1 VPRIP
6 VYNLTGTISGQAG
19 STAVPQI
26 SQAAT
31 SGAIAQQTDAVAKGL
46 GEVAKFASVVV
57 KNESD
62 RIIAQENL
70 KYQTKLD
77 NLQKIIQGNLATQP
91 ELWMDAYENGFSTVD
106 GQIVQGRAAIL
117 SEIQSNEYKYDFIK
131 SSVINQANINN
142 LVYRGKIFDEY
153 LKETKKQNL
162 MVFEDSA
169 NRQADGLG
177 SNITLDAPDFTQL
190 MNDLEFTI
198 NNYQANGGN
207 KPVEFYQEIFG
218 NALSV
223 ALTEEYSGNLPE
235 KNLLLSPNKI
245 TNPNIIAMMSKMD
258 NDTIQDVFA
267 DFTKAENNRY
277 KRNEIIEKE
286 AVQQQIFK
294 KDELVFDYFNQ
305 NTKLDQR
312 IVIFNKLMGLPNDVY
327 SPSDKNNL
335 QQFQNI
341 VLENDGQ
348 IPFNPNGDQA
358 LADLIEVQ
366 LANDNMTYAEAL
378 KYYSSLNKEQQQSIN
393 TLVKADN
400 TFNYNNAKKYIRT
413 NFGLPP
419 EGLIIGDTLSE
430 HEQLIHGMTNEA
442 LRLFEELN
450 FKSQGNLN
458 FQIEAPKILQQVQQN
473 YQSTVKAKIN
483 TTSKK
488 LKSLFE
494 KYQIDFALVNETNV
508 TKKFDEL
515 AAAITASDFS
525 PLVKKEDNLNLN
537 RHRDIDFKN
546 LYQLGESMGIITN
559 E

>member
-6 VYNLTGTISGQAG
+6 IYNLTGTISGQAG

-26 SQAAT
+26 SQAST

-77 NLQKIIQGNLATQP
+77 NLQKIIQGNLSTQP
-91 ELWMDAYENGFSTVD
+91 ELWMDAYENGFTTAD
-106 GQIVQGRAAIL
+106 GLLVQGRAAII

-131 SSVINQANINN
+131 GSVINQANINN

-169 NRQADGLG
+169 NVQADALG
-177 SNITLDAPDFTQL
+177 SNITLDAPEFMQL
-190 MNDLEFTI
+190 MTNLEFTI
-198 NNYQANGGN
+198 NEYQAGGGS
-207 KPVEFYQEIFG
+207 KPVEFYQEMFS
-218 NALSV
+218 NALST
-223 ALTEEYSGNLPE
+223 ALSEEYSGKEPE
-235 KNLLLSPNKI
+235 RNLLLSPDKI
-245 TNPNIIAMMSKMD
+245 TNPNILAMMTKMD

-286 AVQQQIFK
+286 AVEQQKFK
-294 KDELVFDYFNQ
+294 KDELVFDYYNQ
-305 NTKLDQR
+305 DTKLDQR
-312 IVIFNKLMGLPNDVY
+312 NIIFDKLMAMPNDVY
-327 SPSDKNNL
+327 SPSEKNNL
-335 QQFQNI
+335 QQFQNL
-341 VLENDGQ
+341 VLENDGK

-366 LANDNMTYAEAL
+366 LANNSITYAQAL
-378 KYYSSLNKEQQQSIN
+378 KHFPSLNKEQQQSIN

-413 NFGLPP
+413 HFGLPV
-419 EGLIIGDTLSE
+419 ESIIMGDKLSD
-430 HEQLIHGMTNEA
+430 HEQLIHGMTNA
-442 LRLFEELN
+442 AITIFEELN
-450 FKSQGNLN
+450 FKNEGNLN
-458 FQIEAPKILQQVQQN
+458 FQTQIPKILEDVKTN
-473 YQSTVKAKIN
+473 YRSEVTSTIN
-483 TTSKK
+483 NVSSN
-488 LKSLFE
+488 LKVMFD
-494 KYQIDFALVNETNV
+494 KYNIDFGTV
-508 TKKFDEL
+508 TPQNISQKILEL
-515 AAAITASDFS
+515 ENSITVSDFE
-525 PLVKKEDNLNLN
+525 PKIKKDDQLTVD
-537 RHRDIDFKN
+537 RFKISN
-546 LYQLGESMGIITN
+546 SKLFSLGKTMGIIN

>member
-1 VPRIP
+1 MPRIP
-6 VYNLTGTISGQAG
+6 IYNLTGTISGQAG

-26 SQAAT
+26 SQAST

-77 NLQKIIQGNLATQP
+77 NLQKIIQGNLSTQP
-91 ELWMDAYENGFSTVD
+91 ELWMDAYENGFTTAD
-106 GQIVQGRAAIL
+106 GLLVQGRAAII

-131 SSVINQANINN
+131 GSVINQANINN

-169 NRQADGLG
+169 NVQADALG
-177 SNITLDAPDFTQL
+177 SNITLDAPEFMQL
-190 MNDLEFTI
+190 MTNLEFTI
-198 NNYQANGGN
+198 NEYQAGGGS
-207 KPVEFYQEIFG
+207 KPVEFYQEMFS
-218 NALSV
+218 NALST
-223 ALTEEYSGNLPE
+223 ALSEEYSGNEPE
-235 KNLLLSPNKI
+235 RNLLLSPDKI
-245 TNPNIIAMMSKMD
+245 TNPNILAMMTKMD

-286 AVQQQIFK
+286 AIEQQKFK
-294 KDELVFDYFNQ
+294 KDELVFDYYNQ
-305 NTKLDQR
+305 DTKLDQR
-312 IVIFNKLMGLPNDVY
+312 NIIFDKLMAMPNDVY
-327 SPSDKNNL
+327 SPSEKNNL
-335 QQFQNI
+335 QQFQNL
-341 VLENDGQ
+341 VLENDGK

-366 LANDNMTYAEAL
+366 LAEGKDMTYAQAL
-378 KYYSSLNKEQQQSIN
+378 KHFPSLNKEQQQSIN

-413 NFGLPP
+413 HFGLPV
-419 EGLIIGDTLSE
+419 ESIIMGDKLSD
-430 HEQLIHGMTNEA
+430 HEQLIHGMTNA
-442 LRLFEELN
+442 AITIFEELN
-450 FKSQGNLN
+450 FKSEGNLN
-458 FQIEAPKILQQVQQN
+458 FQTQIPKILEDVKTN
-473 YQSTVKAKIN
+473 YRSEVTSTIN
-483 TTSKK
+483 NVSSN
-488 LKSLFE
+488 LKVMFD
-494 KYQIDFALVNETNV
+494 KYNIDFGTV
-508 TKKFDEL
+508 TPQNISQKILELENTITVSEFDPK
-515 AAAITASDFS
+515 I
-525 PLVKKEDNLNLN
+525 KKEDQLTVD
-537 RHRDIDFKN
+537 RFKISN
-546 LYQLGESMGIITN
+546 SKLLSLGKTMGIIN

>member
-1 VPRIP
+1 MPRIP
-6 VYNLTGTISGQAG
+6 IYNLTGTISGQAG

-26 SQAAT
+26 SQAST

-77 NLQKIIQGNLATQP
+77 NLQKIIQGNLSTQP
-91 ELWMDAYENGFSTVD
+91 ELWMDAYENGFTTAD
-106 GQIVQGRAAIL
+106 GQIVQGRAAII

-131 SSVINQANINN
+131 GSVINQANINN

-169 NRQADGLG
+169 NVQADALG
-177 SNITLDAPDFTQL
+177 SNITLDAPEFMQL
-190 MNDLEFTI
+190 MTNLEFTI
-198 NNYQANGGN
+198 NEYQAGGGS
-207 KPVEFYQEIFG
+207 KPVEFYQEMFS
-218 NALSV
+218 NALST
-223 ALTEEYSGNLPE
+223 ALSEEYSGNEPE
-235 KNLLLSPNKI
+235 RNLLLSPDKI
-245 TNPNIIAMMSKMD
+245 TNPNILAMMTKMD

-286 AVQQQIFK
+286 AIEQQKFK
-294 KDELVFDYFNQ
+294 KDELVFDYYNQ
-305 NTKLDQR
+305 DTKLDQR
-312 IVIFNKLMGLPNDVY
+312 NIIFDKLMAMPNDVF
-327 SPSDKNNL
+327 SPSEKNNL
-335 QQFQNI
+335 QQFQNL
-341 VLENDGQ
+341 VFENDGK

-366 LANDNMTYAEAL
+366 FAEGNMTYAQAL
-378 KYYSSLNKEQQQSIN
+378 KHFPSLNKEQQQSIN

-413 NFGLPP
+413 HFGLPV
-419 EGLIIGDTLSE
+419 ESIIMGDKLSD
-430 HEQLIHGMTNEA
+430 HEQLIHGMTNA
-442 LRLFEELN
+442 AITIFEELN
-450 FKSQGNLN
+450 FKNEGNLN
-458 FQIEAPKILQQVQQN
+458 FQTQIPKILEDVKTN
-473 YQSTVKAKIN
+473 YRSEVTSTIN
-483 TTSKK
+483 DVSSI
-488 LKSLFE
+488 LKVMFD
-494 KYQIDFALVNETNV
+494 KYNIDFV
-508 TKKFDEL
+508 TVTPQNISQKILELENTITVSEFDPK
-515 AAAITASDFS
+515 I
-525 PLVKKEDNLNLN
+525 KKEDQLTVD
-537 RHRDIDFKN
+537 RFKISN
-546 LYQLGESMGIITN
+546 SKLFSLGKTMGIIN

>member
-1 VPRIP
+1 MPRIP
-6 VYNLTGTISGQAG
+6 IYNLTGTISGQAG

-26 SQAAT
+26 SQAST

-77 NLQKIIQGNLATQP
+77 NLQKIIQGNLSTQP
-91 ELWMDAYENGFSTVD
+91 ELWMDAYENGFTTAD
-106 GQIVQGRAAIL
+106 GQIVQGRAAII

-131 SSVINQANINN
+131 GSVINQANINN

-169 NRQADGLG
+169 NVQADALG
-177 SNITLDAPDFTQL
+177 SNITLDAPEFMQL
-190 MNDLEFTI
+190 MTNLEFTI
-198 NNYQANGGN
+198 NEYQAGGGS
-207 KPVEFYQEIFG
+207 KPVEFYQEMFS
-218 NALSV
+218 NALST
-223 ALTEEYSGNLPE
+223 ALSEEYSGNEPE
-235 KNLLLSPNKI
+235 RNLLLSPDKI
-245 TNPNIIAMMSKMD
+245 TNPNILAMMTKMD

-286 AVQQQIFK
+286 AVEQQKFK
-294 KDELVFDYFNQ
+294 KDELVFDYYNQ
-305 NTKLDQR
+305 DTKLDQR
-312 IVIFNKLMGLPNDVY
+312 NIIFDKLMAMPNDVF
-327 SPSDKNNL
+327 SPSEKNNL
-335 QQFQNI
+335 QQFQNL
-341 VLENDGQ
+341 VFENDGK

-366 LANDNMTYAEAL
+366 LAEGKDMTYAQAL
-378 KYYSSLNKEQQQSIN
+378 KHFPSLNKEQQQSIN

-413 NFGLPP
+413 HFGLPV
-419 EGLIIGDTLSE
+419 ESIIMGDKLSD
-430 HEQLIHGMTNEA
+430 HEQLIHGMTNA
-442 LRLFEELN
+442 AITIFEELN
-450 FKSQGNLN
+450 FKNEGKLN
-458 FQIEAPKILQQVQQN
+458 FQTQIPKILEDVKTN
-473 YQSTVKAKIN
+473 YRSEVTSTIN
-483 TTSKK
+483 DVSSI
-488 LKSLFE
+488 LKVMFD
-494 KYQIDFALVNETNV
+494 KYNIDFV
-508 TKKFDEL
+508 TVTPQNISQKILELENTITVSEFDPK
-515 AAAITASDFS
+515 I
-525 PLVKKEDNLNLN
+525 KKEDQLTVD
-537 RHRDIDFKN
+537 RFKISN
-546 LYQLGESMGIITN
+546 SKLLSLGKTMGIIN

>member
-1 VPRIP
+1 MPRIP
-6 VYNLTGTISGQAG
+6 IYNLTGTISGQAG

-26 SQAAT
+26 SQAST

-77 NLQKIIQGNLATQP
+77 NLQKIIQGNLSTQP
-91 ELWMDAYENGFSTVD
+91 ELWMDAYENGFTTAD
-106 GQIVQGRAAIL
+106 GLLVQGRAAII

-131 SSVINQANINN
+131 GSVINQANINN

-169 NRQADGLG
+169 NVQADALG
-177 SNITLDAPDFTQL
+177 TNITLDEPEFMQL
-190 MNDLEFTI
+190 MTNLEFTI
-198 NNYQANGGN
+198 NEYQAGGGS
-207 KPVEFYQEIFG
+207 KPVEFYQEMFS
-218 NALSV
+218 NALST
-223 ALTEEYSGNLPE
+223 ALSEEYSGKEPE
-235 KNLLLSPNKI
+235 RNLLLSPDKI
-245 TNPNIIAMMSKMD
+245 TNPNILAMMTKMD

-286 AVQQQIFK
+286 AVEQQKFK
-294 KDELVFDYFNQ
+294 KDELVFDYYNQ
-305 NTKLDQR
+305 DTKLDQR
-312 IVIFNKLMGLPNDVY
+312 NIIFDKLMAMPNDVY
-327 SPSDKNNL
+327 SPSEKNNL
-335 QQFQNI
+335 QQFQNL
-341 VLENDGQ
+341 VLENDGK

-366 LANDNMTYAEAL
+366 LAQNNMTYAQAL
-378 KYYSSLNKEQQQSIN
+378 KHFPSLNKEQQQSIN

-413 NFGLPP
+413 HFGLPV
-419 EGLIIGDTLSE
+419 ESIIMGDKLSD
-430 HEQLIHGMTNEA
+430 HEQLIHGMTNA
-442 LRLFEELN
+442 AITIFEELN
-450 FKSQGNLN
+450 FKNEGNLN
-458 FQIEAPKILQQVQQN
+458 FQTQIPKILEDVKTN
-473 YQSTVKAKIN
+473 YRSEVTSTIN
-483 TTSKK
+483 NVSSN
-488 LKSLFE
+488 LKVMFD
-494 KYQIDFALVNETNV
+494 KYNIDFGTV
-508 TKKFDEL
+508 TPQNISQKILELENSITVSEFDPK
-515 AAAITASDFS
+515 I
-525 PLVKKEDNLNLN
+525 KKEDQLTVD
-537 RHRDIDFKN
+537 RFKISN
-546 LYQLGESMGIITN
+546 SKLLSLGKTMGIIN

>member
-1 VPRIP
+1 MPRIP
-6 VYNLTGTISGQAG
+6 IYNLTGTISGQAG
-19 STAVPQI
+19 STNVPQI
-26 SQAAT
+26 SQAST

-91 ELWMDAYENGFSTVD
+91 ELWMDAYENGFTTAD
-106 GQIVQGRAAIL
+106 GLLVQGRAAII

-131 SSVINQANINN
+131 GSVINQANINN

-169 NRQADGLG
+169 NRQADSLG
-177 SNITLDAPDFTQL
+177 SNITLDAPEFMQL
-190 MNDLEFTI
+190 MTNLEFTI
-198 NNYQANGGN
+198 NQYQAGGGS
-207 KPVEFYQEIFG
+207 KPVEFYQEMFS
-218 NALSV
+218 NALST
-223 ALTEEYSGNLPE
+223 ALSEEYSGKEPE
-235 KNLLLSPNKI
+235 RNLLLSPDKI
-245 TNPNIIAMMSKMD
+245 TNPNILAMMTKMD

-286 AVQQQIFK
+286 AIEQQKFK
-294 KDELVFDYFNQ
+294 KDELVFDYYNQ
-305 NTKLDQR
+305 DTKLDQR
-312 IVIFNKLMGLPNDVY
+312 NIIFDKLMAMPNDVF
-327 SPSDKNNL
+327 SPSEKNNL
-335 QQFQNI
+335 QQFQNL
-341 VLENDGQ
+341 VFENDGK

-366 LANDNMTYAEAL
+366 FAEGNMTYAQAL
-378 KYYSSLNKEQQQSIN
+378 KHFPSLNKEQQQSIN

-413 NFGLPP
+413 HFGLPV
-419 EGLIIGDTLSE
+419 ESIIMGDKLSD
-430 HEQLIHGMTNEA
+430 HEQLIHGMTNA
-442 LRLFEELN
+442 AITIFEELN
-450 FKSQGNLN
+450 FKSEGNLN
-458 FQIEAPKILQQVQQN
+458 FQTQIPKILEDVKTN
-473 YQSTVKAKIN
+473 YRSEVTSTIN
-483 TTSKK
+483 NVSSI
-488 LKSLFE
+488 LKVMFD
-494 KYQIDFALVNETNV
+494 KYNIDFGTV
-508 TKKFDEL
+508 TPQNISQKILELENSITVSEFDPK
-515 AAAITASDFS
+515 I
-525 PLVKKEDNLNLN
+525 KKEDQLTVD
-537 RHRDIDFKN
+537 RFKISN
-546 LYQLGESMGIITN
+546 SKLLSLGKTMGIIN

>member
-1 VPRIP
+1 MPRIP
-6 VYNLTGTISGQAG
+6 IYNLTGTISGQAG

-26 SQAAT
+26 SQAST

-77 NLQKIIQGNLATQP
+77 NLQKIIQGNLSTQP
-91 ELWMDAYENGFSTVD
+91 ELWMDAYENGFTTAD
-106 GQIVQGRAAIL
+106 GLLVQGRAAII

-131 SSVINQANINN
+131 GSVINQANINN

-169 NRQADGLG
+169 NVQADALG
-177 SNITLDAPDFTQL
+177 SNITLDAPEFMQL
-190 MNDLEFTI
+190 MTNLEFTI
-198 NNYQANGGN
+198 NEYQAGGGS
-207 KPVEFYQEIFG
+207 KPVEFYQEMFS
-218 NALSV
+218 NALST
-223 ALTEEYSGNLPE
+223 ALSEEYSGKEPE
-235 KNLLLSPNKI
+235 RNLLLSPDKI
-245 TNPNIIAMMSKMD
+245 TNPNILAMMTKMD

-286 AVQQQIFK
+286 AVEQQKFK
-294 KDELVFDYFNQ
+294 KDELVFDYYNQ
-305 NTKLDQR
+305 DTKLDQR
-312 IVIFNKLMGLPNDVY
+312 NIIFDKLMAMPNDVY
-327 SPSDKNNL
+327 SPSEKNNL
-335 QQFQNI
+335 QQFQNL
-341 VLENDGQ
+341 VLENDGK

-366 LANDNMTYAEAL
+366 LAQNNMTYAQAL
-378 KYYSSLNKEQQQSIN
+378 KHFPSLNKEQQQSIN

-413 NFGLPP
+413 HFGLPV
-419 EGLIIGDTLSE
+419 ESIIMGDKLSD
-430 HEQLIHGMTNEA
+430 HEQLIHGMTNA
-442 LRLFEELN
+442 AITIFEELN
-450 FKSQGNLN
+450 FKSEGNLN
-458 FQIEAPKILQQVQQN
+458 FQTQIPKILEDVKTN
-473 YQSTVKAKIN
+473 YRSEVTSTIN
-483 TTSKK
+483 NVSSN
-488 LKSLFE
+488 LKVMFD
-494 KYQIDFALVNETNV
+494 KYNIDFGTV
-508 TKKFDEL
+508 TPQNISQKILELENSITVSEFDPK
-515 AAAITASDFS
+515 I
-525 PLVKKEDNLNLN
+525 KKEDQLTVD
-537 RHRDIDFKN
+537 RFKISN
-546 LYQLGESMGIITN
+546 SKLLSLGKTMGIIN

>member
-1 VPRIP
+1 MPRIP
-6 VYNLTGTISGQAG
+6 IYNLTGTISGQAG
-19 STAVPQI
+19 STNVPQI
-26 SQAAT
+26 SQAST

-77 NLQKIIQGNLATQP
+77 NLQKIIQGNLSTQP
-91 ELWMDAYENGFSTVD
+91 ELWMDAYENGFTTAD
-106 GQIVQGRAAIL
+106 GQIVQGRAAII

-131 SSVINQANINN
+131 GSVINQANINN

-169 NRQADGLG
+169 NVQADALG
-177 SNITLDAPDFTQL
+177 SNITLDAPEFMQL
-190 MNDLEFTI
+190 MTNLEFTI
-198 NNYQANGGN
+198 NEYQAGGGS
-207 KPVEFYQEIFG
+207 KPVEFYQEMFS
-218 NALSV
+218 NALST
-223 ALTEEYSGNLPE
+223 ALSEEYSGNEPE
-235 KNLLLSPNKI
+235 RNLLLSPDKI
-245 TNPNIIAMMSKMD
+245 TNPNILAMMTKMD

-286 AVQQQIFK
+286 AVEQQKFK

-305 NTKLDQR
+305 DTKLDQR
-312 IVIFNKLMGLPNDVY
+312 NIIFDKLMAMPNDVY
-327 SPSDKNNL
+327 SPSEKNNL
-335 QQFQNI
+335 QQFQNL
-341 VLENDGQ
+341 VLENDGK

-366 LANDNMTYAEAL
+366 LAQNNMTYAQAL
-378 KYYSSLNKEQQQSIN
+378 KHFPSLNKEQQQSIN

-413 NFGLPP
+413 HFGLPV
-419 EGLIIGDTLSE
+419 ESIIMGDKLSD
-430 HEQLIHGMTNEA
+430 HEQLIHGMTNA
-442 LRLFEELN
+442 AITIFEELN
-450 FKSQGNLN
+450 FKNEGKLN
-458 FQIEAPKILQQVQQN
+458 FQTQIPKILEDVKTN
-473 YQSTVKAKIN
+473 YRSEVTSTIN
-483 TTSKK
+483 DVSSI
-488 LKSLFE
+488 LKVMFD
-494 KYQIDFALVNETNV
+494 KYNIDFV
-508 TKKFDEL
+508 TVTPQNISQKILELENTITVSEFDPK
-515 AAAITASDFS
+515 I
-525 PLVKKEDNLNLN
+525 KKEDQLTVD
-537 RHRDIDFKN
+537 RFKISN
-546 LYQLGESMGIITN
+546 SKLLSLGKTMGIIN

>member
-1 VPRIP
+1 MPRIP
-6 VYNLTGTISGQAG
+6 IYNLTGTISGQAG

-26 SQAAT
+26 SQAST

-77 NLQKIIQGNLATQP
+77 NLQKIIQGNLSTQP
-91 ELWMDAYENGFSTVD
+91 ELWMDAYENGFTTAD
-106 GQIVQGRAAIL
+106 GLLVQGRAAII

-131 SSVINQANINN
+131 GSVINQANINN

-169 NRQADGLG
+169 NVQADALG
-177 SNITLDAPDFTQL
+177 TNITLDEPEFMQL
-190 MNDLEFTI
+190 MTNLEFTI
-198 NNYQANGGN
+198 NEYQAGGGS
-207 KPVEFYQEIFG
+207 KPVEFYQEMFS
-218 NALSV
+218 NALST
-223 ALTEEYSGNLPE
+223 ALSEEYSSNEPE
-235 KNLLLSPNKI
+235 RNLLLSPDKI
-245 TNPNIIAMMSKMD
+245 TNPNILAMMTKMD

-286 AVQQQIFK
+286 AIEQQKFK
-294 KDELVFDYFNQ
+294 KDELVFDYYNQ
-305 NTKLDQR
+305 DTKLDQR
-312 IVIFNKLMGLPNDVY
+312 NIIFDKLMAMPNDVY
-327 SPSDKNNL
+327 SPSEKNNL
-335 QQFQNI
+335 QQFQNL
-341 VLENDGQ
+341 VLENDGK

-366 LANDNMTYAEAL
+366 LANNSITYAQAL
-378 KYYSSLNKEQQQSIN
+378 KHFPSLNKEQQQSIN

-413 NFGLPP
+413 HFGLPV
-419 EGLIIGDTLSE
+419 ESIIMGDKLSD
-430 HEQLIHGMTNEA
+430 HEQLIHGMTNA
-442 LRLFEELN
+442 AITIFEELN
-450 FKSQGNLN
+450 FKNEGNLN
-458 FQIEAPKILQQVQQN
+458 FQTQIPKILEDVKTN
-473 YQSTVKAKIN
+473 YRSEVTSTIN
-483 TTSKK
+483 NVSSN
-488 LKSLFE
+488 LKVMFD
-494 KYQIDFALVNETNV
+494 KYNIDFGTV
-508 TKKFDEL
+508 TPQNISQKILEL
-515 AAAITASDFS
+515 ENSITVSEFE
-525 PLVKKEDNLNLN
+525 PIIKKEDQLTVD
-537 RHRDIDFKN
+537 RFKISN
-546 LYQLGESMGIITN
+546 SKLLSLGKTMGIIN

>member
-1 VPRIP
+1 MPRIP
-6 VYNLTGTISGQAG
+6 IYNLTGTISGQAG
-19 STAVPQI
+19 STNVPQI
-26 SQAAT
+26 SQAST

-77 NLQKIIQGNLATQP
+77 NLQKIIQGNLSTQP
-91 ELWMDAYENGFSTVD
+91 ELWMDAYENGFTTAD
-106 GQIVQGRAAIL
+106 GQIVQGRAAII

-131 SSVINQANINN
+131 GSVINQANINN

-169 NRQADGLG
+169 NVQADALG
-177 SNITLDAPDFTQL
+177 SNITLDAPEFMQL
-190 MNDLEFTI
+190 MTNLEFTI
-198 NNYQANGGN
+198 NEYQAGGGS
-207 KPVEFYQEIFG
+207 KPVEFYQEMFS
-218 NALSV
+218 NALST
-223 ALTEEYSGNLPE
+223 ALSEEYSGNEPE
-235 KNLLLSPNKI
+235 RNLLLSPDKI
-245 TNPNIIAMMSKMD
+245 TNPNILAMMTKMD

-286 AVQQQIFK
+286 AVEQQKFK

-305 NTKLDQR
+305 DTKLDQR
-312 IVIFNKLMGLPNDVY
+312 NIIFDKLMAMPNDVY
-327 SPSDKNNL
+327 SPSEKNNL
-335 QQFQNI
+335 QQFQNL
-341 VLENDGQ
+341 VLENDGK

-366 LANDNMTYAEAL
+366 LAQNNMTYAQAL
-378 KYYSSLNKEQQQSIN
+378 KHFPSLNKEQQQSIN

-413 NFGLPP
+413 HFGLPV
-419 EGLIIGDTLSE
+419 ESIIMGDKLSD
-430 HEQLIHGMTNEA
+430 HEQLIHGMTNA
-442 LRLFEELN
+442 AITIFEELN
-450 FKSQGNLN
+450 FKNEGKLN
-458 FQIEAPKILQQVQQN
+458 FQTQIPKILEDVKTN
-473 YQSTVKAKIN
+473 YRSEVTSTIN
-483 TTSKK
+483 KVSSD
-488 LKSLFE
+488 LKVIFN
-494 KYQIDFALVNETNV
+494 KYNIDFV
-508 TKKFDEL
+508 TVTPQNISQKILELENTITVSEFDPK
-515 AAAITASDFS
+515 I
-525 PLVKKEDNLNLN
+525 KKEDQLTVD
-537 RHRDIDFKN
+537 RFKISN
-546 LYQLGESMGIITN
+546 SKLLSLGKTMGIIN

>member
-1 VPRIP
+1 MPRIP
-6 VYNLTGTISGQAG
+6 IYNLTGTISGQAG

-26 SQAAT
+26 SQAST

-77 NLQKIIQGNLATQP
+77 NLQKIIQGNLSTQP
-91 ELWMDAYENGFSTVD
+91 ELWMDAYENGFTTAD
-106 GQIVQGRAAIL
+106 GLLVQGRAAII

-131 SSVINQANINN
+131 GSVINQANINN

-169 NRQADGLG
+169 NVQADALG
-177 SNITLDAPDFTQL
+177 SNITLDAPEFMQL
-190 MNDLEFTI
+190 MTNLEFTI
-198 NNYQANGGN
+198 NEYQAGGGS
-207 KPVEFYQEIFG
+207 KPVEFYQEMFS
-218 NALSV
+218 NALST
-223 ALTEEYSGNLPE
+223 ALSEEYSSNEPE
-235 KNLLLSPNKI
+235 RNLLLSPDKI
-245 TNPNIIAMMSKMD
+245 TNPNILAMMTKMD

-286 AVQQQIFK
+286 AVEQQKFK
-294 KDELVFDYFNQ
+294 KDELVFDYYNQ
-305 NTKLDQR
+305 DTKLDQR
-312 IVIFNKLMGLPNDVY
+312 NIIFDKLMAMPNDVY
-327 SPSDKNNL
+327 SPSEKNNL
-335 QQFQNI
+335 QQFQNL
-341 VLENDGQ
+341 VLENDGK

-366 LANDNMTYAEAL
+366 LANNSITYAQAL
-378 KYYSSLNKEQQQSIN
+378 KHFPSLNKEQQQSIN

-413 NFGLPP
+413 HFGLPV
-419 EGLIIGDTLSE
+419 ESIIMGDKLSD
-430 HEQLIHGMTNEA
+430 HEQLIHGMTNA
-442 LRLFEELN
+442 AITIFEELN
-450 FKSQGNLN
+450 FKSEGNLN
-458 FQIEAPKILQQVQQN
+458 FQTQIPKILEDVKTN
-473 YQSTVKAKIN
+473 YRSEVTSTIN
-483 TTSKK
+483 NVSSN
-488 LKSLFE
+488 LKVMFD
-494 KYQIDFALVNETNV
+494 KYNIDFGTV
-508 TKKFDEL
+508 TPQNISQKILELENSITVSEFDPK
-515 AAAITASDFS
+515 I
-525 PLVKKEDNLNLN
+525 KKEDQLTVD
-537 RHRDIDFKN
+537 RFKISN
-546 LYQLGESMGIITN
+546 SKLLSLGKTMGIIN

>member
-1 VPRIP
+1 MPRIP
-6 VYNLTGTISGQAG
+6 IYNLTGTISGQAG

-26 SQAAT
+26 SQAST

-77 NLQKIIQGNLATQP
+77 NLQKIIQGNLSTQP
-91 ELWMDAYENGFSTVD
+91 ELWMDAYENGFTTAD
-106 GQIVQGRAAIL
+106 GLLVQGRAAII

-131 SSVINQANINN
+131 GSVINQANINN

-169 NRQADGLG
+169 NVQADALG
-177 SNITLDAPDFTQL
+177 SNITLDAPEFMQL
-190 MNDLEFTI
+190 MTNLEFTI
-198 NNYQANGGN
+198 NEYQAGGGS
-207 KPVEFYQEIFG
+207 KPVEFYQEMFS
-218 NALSV
+218 NALST
-223 ALTEEYSGNLPE
+223 ALSEEYSGKEPE
-235 KNLLLSPNKI
+235 RNLLLSPDKI
-245 TNPNIIAMMSKMD
+245 TNPNILAMMTKMD

-286 AVQQQIFK
+286 AVEQQKFK
-294 KDELVFDYFNQ
+294 KDELVFDYYNQ
-305 NTKLDQR
+305 DTKLDQR
-312 IVIFNKLMGLPNDVY
+312 NIIFDKLMAMPNDVY
-327 SPSDKNNL
+327 SPSEKNNL
-335 QQFQNI
+335 QQFQNL
-341 VLENDGQ
+341 VLENDGK

-366 LANDNMTYAEAL
+366 LANNSITYAQAL
-378 KYYSSLNKEQQQSIN
+378 KHFPSLNKEQQQSIN

-413 NFGLPP
+413 HFGLPV
-419 EGLIIGDTLSE
+419 ESIIMGDKLSD
-430 HEQLIHGMTNEA
+430 HEQLIHGMTNA
-442 LRLFEELN
+442 AITIFEELN
-450 FKSQGNLN
+450 FKNEGNLN
-458 FQIEAPKILQQVQQN
+458 FQTQIPKILEDVKTN
-473 YQSTVKAKIN
+473 YRSEVTSTIN
-483 TTSKK
+483 NVSSN
-488 LKSLFE
+488 LKVMFD
-494 KYQIDFALVNETNV
+494 KYNIDFGTV
-508 TKKFDEL
+508 TPQNISQKILELENSITVSEFDPK
-515 AAAITASDFS
+515 I
-525 PLVKKEDNLNLN
+525 KKEDQLTVD
-537 RHRDIDFKN
+537 RFKISN
-546 LYQLGESMGIITN
+546 SKLLSLGKTMGIIN

>member
-1 VPRIP
+1 MPRIP
-6 VYNLTGTISGQAG
+6 IYNLTGTISGQAG

-26 SQAAT
+26 SQAST

-77 NLQKIIQGNLATQP
+77 NLQKIIQGNLSTQP
-91 ELWMDAYENGFSTVD
+91 ELWMDAYENGFTTAD
-106 GQIVQGRAAIL
+106 GLLVQGRAAII

-131 SSVINQANINN
+131 GSVINQANINN

-169 NRQADGLG
+169 NVQADALG
-177 SNITLDAPDFTQL
+177 SNITLDAPEFMQL
-190 MNDLEFTI
+190 MTNLEFTI
-198 NNYQANGGN
+198 NEYQAGGGS
-207 KPVEFYQEIFG
+207 KPVEFYQEMFS
-218 NALSV
+218 NALST
-223 ALTEEYSGNLPE
+223 ALSEEYSSNEPE
-235 KNLLLSPNKI
+235 RNLLLSPDKI
-245 TNPNIIAMMSKMD
+245 TNPNILAMMTKMD

-286 AVQQQIFK
+286 AIEQQKFK
-294 KDELVFDYFNQ
+294 KDELVFDYYNQ
-305 NTKLDQR
+305 DTKLDQR
-312 IVIFNKLMGLPNDVY
+312 NIIFDKLMAMPNDVY
-327 SPSDKNNL
+327 SPSEKNNL
-335 QQFQNI
+335 QQFQNL
-341 VLENDGQ
+341 VLENDGK

-366 LANDNMTYAEAL
+366 LAQNNMTYAQAL
-378 KYYSSLNKEQQQSIN
+378 KHFPSLNKEQQQSIN

-413 NFGLPP
+413 HFGLPV
-419 EGLIIGDTLSE
+419 ESIIMGDKLSD
-430 HEQLIHGMTNEA
+430 HEQLIHGMTNA
-442 LRLFEELN
+442 AITIFEELN
-450 FKSQGNLN
+450 FKSEGNLN
-458 FQIEAPKILQQVQQN
+458 FQTQIPKILEDVKTN
-473 YQSTVKAKIN
+473 YRSEVTSTIN
-483 TTSKK
+483 NVSSI
-488 LKSLFE
+488 LKVMFD
-494 KYQIDFALVNETNV
+494 KYNIDFGTV
-508 TKKFDEL
+508 TPQNISQKILEL
-515 AAAITASDFS
+515 ENSITVSEFE
-525 PLVKKEDNLNLN
+525 PIIKKEDQLTVD
-537 RHRDIDFKN
+537 RFKISN
-546 LYQLGESMGIITN
+546 SKLLSLGKTMGIIN

>member
-1 VPRIP
+1 MPRIP
-6 VYNLTGTISGQAG
+6 IYNLTGTISGQAG

-26 SQAAT
+26 SQAST

-77 NLQKIIQGNLATQP
+77 NLQKIIQGNLSTQP
-91 ELWMDAYENGFSTVD
+91 ELWMDAYENGFTTAD
-106 GQIVQGRAAIL
+106 GLLVQGRAAII

-131 SSVINQANINN
+131 GSVINQANINN

-169 NRQADGLG
+169 NVQADALG
-177 SNITLDAPDFTQL
+177 SNITLDAPEFMQL
-190 MNDLEFTI
+190 MTNLEFTI
-198 NNYQANGGN
+198 NEYQAGGGS
-207 KPVEFYQEIFG
+207 KPVEFYQEMFS
-218 NALSV
+218 NALST
-223 ALTEEYSGNLPE
+223 ALSEEYSSNEPE
-235 KNLLLSPNKI
+235 RNLLLSPDKI
-245 TNPNIIAMMSKMD
+245 TNPNILAMMTKMD

-286 AVQQQIFK
+286 AVEQQKFK
-294 KDELVFDYFNQ
+294 KDELVFDYYNQ
-305 NTKLDQR
+305 DTKLDQR
-312 IVIFNKLMGLPNDVY
+312 NIIFDKLMAMPNDVY
-327 SPSDKNNL
+327 SPSEKNNL
-335 QQFQNI
+335 QQFQNL
-341 VLENDGQ
+341 VLENDGK

-366 LANDNMTYAEAL
+366 LANNSITYAQAL
-378 KYYSSLNKEQQQSIN
+378 KHFPSLNKEQQQSIN

-413 NFGLPP
+413 HFGLPV
-419 EGLIIGDTLSE
+419 ESIIMGDKLSD
-430 HEQLIHGMTNEA
+430 HEQLIHGMTNA
-442 LRLFEELN
+442 AITIFEELN
-450 FKSQGNLN
+450 FKNEGNLN
-458 FQIEAPKILQQVQQN
+458 FQTQIPKILEDVKTN
-473 YQSTVKAKIN
+473 YRSEVTSTIN
-483 TTSKK
+483 NVSSI
-488 LKSLFE
+488 LKVMFD
-494 KYQIDFALVNETNV
+494 KYNIDFGTV
-508 TKKFDEL
+508 TPQNISQKILELENSITVSEFDPK
-515 AAAITASDFS
+515 I
-525 PLVKKEDNLNLN
+525 KKEDQLTVD
-537 RHRDIDFKN
+537 RFKISN
-546 LYQLGESMGIITN
+546 SKLLSLGKTMGIIN

>member
-6 VYNLTGTISGQAG
+6 IYNLTGTISGQAG

-26 SQAAT
+26 SQAST

-77 NLQKIIQGNLATQP
+77 NLQKIIQGNLSTQP
-91 ELWMDAYENGFSTVD
+91 ELWMDAYENGFTTAD
-106 GQIVQGRAAIL
+106 GLLVQGRAAII

-131 SSVINQANINN
+131 GSVINQANINN

-169 NRQADGLG
+169 NVQADALG
-177 SNITLDAPDFTQL
+177 SNITLDAPEFMQL
-190 MNDLEFTI
+190 MTNLEFTI
-198 NNYQANGGN
+198 NEYQAGGGS
-207 KPVEFYQEIFG
+207 KPVEFYQEMFS
-218 NALSV
+218 NALST
-223 ALTEEYSGNLPE
+223 ALSEEYSGKEPE
-235 KNLLLSPNKI
+235 RNLLLSPDKI
-245 TNPNIIAMMSKMD
+245 TNPNILAMMTKMD

-286 AVQQQIFK
+286 AVEQQKFK
-294 KDELVFDYFNQ
+294 KDELVFDYYNQ
-305 NTKLDQR
+305 DTKLDQR
-312 IVIFNKLMGLPNDVY
+312 NIIFDKLMAMPNDVY
-327 SPSDKNNL
+327 SPSEKNNL
-335 QQFQNI
+335 QQFQNL
-341 VLENDGQ
+341 VLENDGK

-366 LANDNMTYAEAL
+366 LAEGKDMTYAQAL
-378 KYYSSLNKEQQQSIN
+378 KHFPSLNKEQQQSIN

-413 NFGLPP
+413 HFGLPV
-419 EGLIIGDTLSE
+419 ESIIMGDKLSD
-430 HEQLIHGMTNEA
+430 HEQLIHGMTNA
-442 LRLFEELN
+442 AITIFEELN
-450 FKSQGNLN
+450 FKNEGNLN
-458 FQIEAPKILQQVQQN
+458 FQTQIPKILEDVKTN
-473 YQSTVKAKIN
+473 YRSEVTSTIN
-483 TTSKK
+483 NVSSI
-488 LKSLFE
+488 LKVMFD
-494 KYQIDFALVNETNV
+494 KYNIDFGTV
-508 TKKFDEL
+508 TPQNISQKILEL
-515 AAAITASDFS
+515 ENSITVSDFE
-525 PLVKKEDNLNLN
+525 PKIKKDDQLTVD
-537 RHRDIDFKN
+537 RFKISN
-546 LYQLGESMGIITN
+546 SKLFSLGKTMGIIN

>member
-6 VYNLTGTISGQAG
+6 IYNLTGTISGQAG

-26 SQAAT
+26 SQAST

-77 NLQKIIQGNLATQP
+77 NLQKIIQGNLSTQP
-91 ELWMDAYENGFSTVD
+91 ELWMDAYENGFTTAD
-106 GQIVQGRAAIL
+106 GLLVQGRAAII

-131 SSVINQANINN
+131 GSVINQANINN

-169 NRQADGLG
+169 NVQADALG
-177 SNITLDAPDFTQL
+177 SNITLDAPEFMQL
-190 MNDLEFTI
+190 MTNLEFTI
-198 NNYQANGGN
+198 NEYQAGGGS
-207 KPVEFYQEIFG
+207 KPVEFYQEMFS
-218 NALSV
+218 NALST
-223 ALTEEYSGNLPE
+223 ALSEEYSSNEPE
-235 KNLLLSPNKI
+235 RNLLLSPDKI
-245 TNPNIIAMMSKMD
+245 TNPNILAMMTKMD

-286 AVQQQIFK
+286 AVEQQKFK
-294 KDELVFDYFNQ
+294 KDELVFDYYNQ
-305 NTKLDQR
+305 DTKLDQR
-312 IVIFNKLMGLPNDVY
+312 NIIFDKLMAMPNDVY
-327 SPSDKNNL
+327 SPSEKNNL
-335 QQFQNI
+335 QQFQNL
-341 VLENDGQ
+341 VLENDGK

-366 LANDNMTYAEAL
+366 LANNSITYAQAL
-378 KYYSSLNKEQQQSIN
+378 KHFPSLNKEQQQSIN

-413 NFGLPP
+413 HFGLPV
-419 EGLIIGDTLSE
+419 ESIIMGDKLSD
-430 HEQLIHGMTNEA
+430 HEQLIHGMTNA
-442 LRLFEELN
+442 AITIFEELN
-450 FKSQGNLN
+450 FKSEGNLN
-458 FQIEAPKILQQVQQN
+458 FQTQIPKILEDVKTN
-473 YQSTVKAKIN
+473 YRSEVTSTIN
-483 TTSKK
+483 NVSSI
-488 LKSLFE
+488 LKVMFD
-494 KYQIDFALVNETNV
+494 KYNIDFGTV
-508 TKKFDEL
+508 TPQNISQKILELENSITVSEFDPK
-515 AAAITASDFS
+515 I
-525 PLVKKEDNLNLN
+525 KKEDQLTVD
-537 RHRDIDFKN
+537 RFKISN
-546 LYQLGESMGIITN
+546 SKLLSLGKTMGIIN
-559 E
+559 EW

>member
-1 VPRIP
+1 MPRIP
-6 VYNLTGTISGQAG
+6 IYNLTGTISGQAG

-26 SQAAT
+26 SQAST

-77 NLQKIIQGNLATQP
+77 NLQKIIQGNLSTQP
-91 ELWMDAYENGFSTVD
+91 ELWMDAYENGFTTAD
-106 GQIVQGRAAIL
+106 GLLVQGRAAII

-131 SSVINQANINN
+131 GSVINQANINN

-169 NRQADGLG
+169 NVQADALG
-177 SNITLDAPDFTQL
+177 TNITLDEPEFMQL
-190 MNDLEFTI
+190 MTNLEFTI
-198 NNYQANGGN
+198 NEYQAGGGS
-207 KPVEFYQEIFG
+207 KPVEFYQEMFS
-218 NALSV
+218 NALST
-223 ALTEEYSGNLPE
+223 ALSEEYSSNEPE
-235 KNLLLSPNKI
+235 RNLLLSPDKI
-245 TNPNIIAMMSKMD
+245 TNPNILAMMTKMD

-286 AVQQQIFK
+286 AVEQQKFK
-294 KDELVFDYFNQ
+294 KDELVFDYYNQ
-305 NTKLDQR
+305 DTKLDQR
-312 IVIFNKLMGLPNDVY
+312 NIIFDKLMAMPNDVY
-327 SPSDKNNL
+327 SPSEKNNL
-335 QQFQNI
+335 QQFQNL
-341 VLENDGQ
+341 VLENDGK

-366 LANDNMTYAEAL
+366 LANNSITYAQAL
-378 KYYSSLNKEQQQSIN
+378 KHFPSLNKEQQQSIN

-413 NFGLPP
+413 HFGLPV
-419 EGLIIGDTLSE
+419 ESIIMGDKLSD
-430 HEQLIHGMTNEA
+430 HEQLIHGMTNA
-442 LRLFEELN
+442 AITIFEELN
-450 FKSQGNLN
+450 FKSEGNLN
-458 FQIEAPKILQQVQQN
+458 FQTQIPKILEDVKTN
-473 YQSTVKAKIN
+473 YRSEVTSTIN
-483 TTSKK
+483 NVSSI
-488 LKSLFE
+488 LKVMFD
-494 KYQIDFALVNETNV
+494 KYNIDFGTV
-508 TKKFDEL
+508 TPQNISQKILELENSITVSEFDPK
-515 AAAITASDFS
+515 I
-525 PLVKKEDNLNLN
+525 KKEDQLTVD
-537 RHRDIDFKN
+537 RFKISN
-546 LYQLGESMGIITN
+546 SKLLSLGKTMGIIN

>member
-1 VPRIP
+1 MPRIP
-6 VYNLTGTISGQAG
+6 IYNLTGTISGQAG

-26 SQAAT
+26 SQAST

-77 NLQKIIQGNLATQP
+77 NLQKIIQGNLSTQP
-91 ELWMDAYENGFSTVD
+91 ELWMDAYENGFTTAD
-106 GQIVQGRAAIL
+106 GLLVQGRAAII

-131 SSVINQANINN
+131 GSVINQANINN

-169 NRQADGLG
+169 NVQADALG
-177 SNITLDAPDFTQL
+177 TNITLDEPEFMQL
-190 MNDLEFTI
+190 MTNLEFTI
-198 NNYQANGGN
+198 NEYQAGGGS
-207 KPVEFYQEIFG
+207 KPVEFYQEMFS
-218 NALSV
+218 NALST
-223 ALTEEYSGNLPE
+223 ALSEEYSSNEPE
-235 KNLLLSPNKI
+235 RNLLLSPDKI
-245 TNPNIIAMMSKMD
+245 TNPNILAMMTKMD

-286 AVQQQIFK
+286 AVEQQKFK
-294 KDELVFDYFNQ
+294 KDELVFDYYNQ
-305 NTKLDQR
+305 DTKLDQR
-312 IVIFNKLMGLPNDVY
+312 NIIFDKLMAMPNDVY
-327 SPSDKNNL
+327 SPSEKNNL
-335 QQFQNI
+335 QQFQNL
-341 VLENDGQ
+341 VLENDGK

-366 LANDNMTYAEAL
+366 LANNSITYAQAL
-378 KYYSSLNKEQQQSIN
+378 KHFPSLNKEQQQSIN

-413 NFGLPP
+413 HFGLPV
-419 EGLIIGDTLSE
+419 ESIIMGDKLSD
-430 HEQLIHGMTNEA
+430 HEQLIHGMTNA
-442 LRLFEELN
+442 AITIFEELN
-450 FKSQGNLN
+450 FKNEGNLN
-458 FQIEAPKILQQVQQN
+458 FQTQIPKILEDVKTN
-473 YQSTVKAKIN
+473 YRSEVTSTIN
-483 TTSKK
+483 NVSSI
-488 LKSLFE
+488 LKVMFD
-494 KYQIDFALVNETNV
+494 KYNIDFGTV
-508 TKKFDEL
+508 TPQNISQKILELENSITVSEFDPK
-515 AAAITASDFS
+515 I
-525 PLVKKEDNLNLN
+525 KKEDQLTVD
-537 RHRDIDFKN
+537 RFKISN
-546 LYQLGESMGIITN
+546 SKLLSLGKTMGIIN

>member
-1 VPRIP
+1 MPRIP
-6 VYNLTGTISGQAG
+6 IYNLTGTISGQAG

-26 SQAAT
+26 SQAST

-77 NLQKIIQGNLATQP
+77 NLQKIIQGNLSTQP
-91 ELWMDAYENGFSTVD
+91 ELWMDAYENGFTTAD
-106 GQIVQGRAAIL
+106 GLLVQGRAAII

-131 SSVINQANINN
+131 GSVINQANINN

-169 NRQADGLG
+169 NVQADALG
-177 SNITLDAPDFTQL
+177 SNITLDAPEFMQL
-190 MNDLEFTI
+190 MTNLEFTI
-198 NNYQANGGN
+198 NEYQAGGGS
-207 KPVEFYQEIFG
+207 KPVEFYQEMFS
-218 NALSV
+218 NALST
-223 ALTEEYSGNLPE
+223 ALSEEYSGKEPE
-235 KNLLLSPNKI
+235 RNLLLSPDKI
-245 TNPNIIAMMSKMD
+245 TNPNILAMMTKMD

-286 AVQQQIFK
+286 AVEQQKFK
-294 KDELVFDYFNQ
+294 KDELVFDYYNQ
-305 NTKLDQR
+305 DTKLDQR
-312 IVIFNKLMGLPNDVY
+312 NIIFDKLMAMPNDVY
-327 SPSDKNNL
+327 SPSEKNNL
-335 QQFQNI
+335 QQFQNL
-341 VLENDGQ
+341 VLENDGK

-366 LANDNMTYAEAL
+366 LAQNNMTYAQAL
-378 KYYSSLNKEQQQSIN
+378 KHFPSLNKEQQQSIN

-413 NFGLPP
+413 HFGLPV
-419 EGLIIGDTLSE
+419 ESIIMGDKLSD
-430 HEQLIHGMTNEA
+430 HEQLIHGMTNA
-442 LRLFEELN
+442 AITIFEELN
-450 FKSQGNLN
+450 FKNEGKLN
-458 FQIEAPKILQQVQQN
+458 FQTQIPKILEDVKTNYRSEVTSTINNVSSNLKVMFDKYNVDFGTVTPQN
-473 YQSTVKAKIN
+473 ISQKILELENSITVSEFDPKI
-483 TTSKK
+483 
-488 LKSLFE
+488 
-494 KYQIDFALVNETNV
+494 
-508 TKKFDEL
+508 
-515 AAAITASDFS
+515 
-525 PLVKKEDNLNLN
+525 KKEDQLTVD
-537 RHRDIDFKN
+537 RFKISN
-546 LYQLGESMGIITN
+546 SKLLSLGKTMGIIN

>member
-6 VYNLTGTISGQAG
+6 IYNLTGTISGQAG

-26 SQAAT
+26 SQAST

-77 NLQKIIQGNLATQP
+77 NLQKIIQGNLSTQP
-91 ELWMDAYENGFSTVD
+91 ELWMDAYENGFTTAD
-106 GQIVQGRAAIL
+106 GLLVQGRAAII

-131 SSVINQANINN
+131 GSVINQANINN

-169 NRQADGLG
+169 NVQADALG
-177 SNITLDAPDFTQL
+177 SNITLDAPEFMQL
-190 MNDLEFTI
+190 MTNLEFTI
-198 NNYQANGGN
+198 NEYQAGGGS
-207 KPVEFYQEIFG
+207 KPVEFYQEMFS
-218 NALSV
+218 NALST
-223 ALTEEYSGNLPE
+223 ALSEEYSGKEPE
-235 KNLLLSPNKI
+235 RNLLLSPDKI
-245 TNPNIIAMMSKMD
+245 TNPNILAMMTKMD

-286 AVQQQIFK
+286 AVEQQKFK
-294 KDELVFDYFNQ
+294 KDELVFDYYNQ
-305 NTKLDQR
+305 DTKLDQR
-312 IVIFNKLMGLPNDVY
+312 NIIFDKLMAMPNDVY
-327 SPSDKNNL
+327 SPSEKNNL
-335 QQFQNI
+335 QQFQNL
-341 VLENDGQ
+341 VLENDGK

-366 LANDNMTYAEAL
+366 LAQNNMTYAQAL
-378 KYYSSLNKEQQQSIN
+378 KHFPSLNKEQQQSIN

-413 NFGLPP
+413 HFGLPV
-419 EGLIIGDTLSE
+419 ESIIMGDKLSD
-430 HEQLIHGMTNEA
+430 HEQLIHGMTNA
-442 LRLFEELN
+442 AITIFEELN
-450 FKSQGNLN
+450 FKNEGKLN
-458 FQIEAPKILQQVQQN
+458 FQTQIPKILEDVKTN
-473 YQSTVKAKIN
+473 YRSEVTSTIN
-483 TTSKK
+483 DVSSI
-488 LKSLFE
+488 LKVMFD
-494 KYQIDFALVNETNV
+494 KYNIDFV
-508 TKKFDEL
+508 TVTPQNISQKILELENTITVSEFDPK
-515 AAAITASDFS
+515 I
-525 PLVKKEDNLNLN
+525 KKEDQLTVD
-537 RHRDIDFKN
+537 RFKISN
-546 LYQLGESMGIITN
+546 SKLLSLGKTMGIIN
-559 E
+559 EW

>member
-1 VPRIP
+1 MPRIP
-6 VYNLTGTISGQAG
+6 IYNLTGTISGQAG

-26 SQAAT
+26 SQAST

-77 NLQKIIQGNLATQP
+77 NLQKIIQGNLSTQP
-91 ELWMDAYENGFSTVD
+91 ELWMDAYENGFTTAD
-106 GQIVQGRAAIL
+106 GLLVQGRAAII

-131 SSVINQANINN
+131 GSVINQANINN

-169 NRQADGLG
+169 NVQADALG
-177 SNITLDAPDFTQL
+177 SNITLDAPEFMQL
-190 MNDLEFTI
+190 MTNLEFTI
-198 NNYQANGGN
+198 NEYQAGGGS
-207 KPVEFYQEIFG
+207 KPVEFYQEMFS
-218 NALSV
+218 NALST
-223 ALTEEYSGNLPE
+223 ALSEEYSGKEPE
-235 KNLLLSPNKI
+235 RNLLLSPDKI
-245 TNPNIIAMMSKMD
+245 TNPNILAMMTKMD

-286 AVQQQIFK
+286 AVEQQKFK
-294 KDELVFDYFNQ
+294 KDELVFDYYNQ
-305 NTKLDQR
+305 DTKLDQR
-312 IVIFNKLMGLPNDVY
+312 NIIFDKLMAMPNDVY
-327 SPSDKNNL
+327 SPSEKNNL
-335 QQFQNI
+335 QQFQNL
-341 VLENDGQ
+341 VLENDGK

-366 LANDNMTYAEAL
+366 LAQNNMTYAQAL
-378 KYYSSLNKEQQQSIN
+378 KHFPSLNKEQQQSIN

-413 NFGLPP
+413 HFGLPV
-419 EGLIIGDTLSE
+419 ESIIMGDKLSD
-430 HEQLIHGMTNEA
+430 HEQLIHGMTNA
-442 LRLFEELN
+442 AITIFEELN
-450 FKSQGNLN
+450 FKNEGNLN
-458 FQIEAPKILQQVQQN
+458 FQTQIPKILEDVKTN
-473 YQSTVKAKIN
+473 YRSEVTSTIN
-483 TTSKK
+483 NVSSN
-488 LKSLFE
+488 LKVMFD
-494 KYQIDFALVNETNV
+494 KYNIDFGTV
-508 TKKFDEL
+508 TPQNISQKILELENSITVSEFDPK
-515 AAAITASDFS
+515 I
-525 PLVKKEDNLNLN
+525 KKEDQLTVD
-537 RHRDIDFKN
+537 RFKISN
-546 LYQLGESMGIITN
+546 SKLLSLGKTMGIIN

>member
-1 VPRIP
+1 MPRIP
-6 VYNLTGTISGQAG
+6 IYNLTGTISGQAG

-26 SQAAT
+26 SQAST

-77 NLQKIIQGNLATQP
+77 NLQKIIQGNLSTQP
-91 ELWMDAYENGFSTVD
+91 ELWMDAYENGFTTAD
-106 GQIVQGRAAIL
+106 GQIVQGRAAII

-131 SSVINQANINN
+131 GSVINQANINN

-169 NRQADGLG
+169 NVQADALG
-177 SNITLDAPDFTQL
+177 SNITLDAPEFMQL
-190 MNDLEFTI
+190 MTNLEFTI
-198 NNYQANGGN
+198 NEYQAGGGS
-207 KPVEFYQEIFG
+207 KPVEFYQEMFS
-218 NALSV
+218 NALST
-223 ALTEEYSGNLPE
+223 ALSEEYSGNEPE
-235 KNLLLSPNKI
+235 RNLLLSPDKI
-245 TNPNIIAMMSKMD
+245 TNPNILAMMTKMD

-286 AVQQQIFK
+286 AVEQQKFK

-305 NTKLDQR
+305 DTKLDQR
-312 IVIFNKLMGLPNDVY
+312 NIIFDKLMAMPNDVY
-327 SPSDKNNL
+327 SPSEKNNL
-335 QQFQNI
+335 QQFQNL
-341 VLENDGQ
+341 VLENDGK

-366 LANDNMTYAEAL
+366 LAQNNMTYAQAL
-378 KYYSSLNKEQQQSIN
+378 KHFPSLNKEQQQSIN

-413 NFGLPP
+413 HFGLPV
-419 EGLIIGDTLSE
+419 ESIIMGDKLSD
-430 HEQLIHGMTNEA
+430 HEQLIHGMTNA
-442 LRLFEELN
+442 AITIFEELN
-450 FKSQGNLN
+450 FKNEGKLN
-458 FQIEAPKILQQVQQN
+458 FQTQIPKILEDVKTN
-473 YQSTVKAKIN
+473 YRSEVTSTIN
-483 TTSKK
+483 DVSSI
-488 LKSLFE
+488 LKVMFD
-494 KYQIDFALVNETNV
+494 KYNIDFV
-508 TKKFDEL
+508 TVTPQNISQKILELENTITVSEFDPK
-515 AAAITASDFS
+515 I
-525 PLVKKEDNLNLN
+525 KKEDQLTVD
-537 RHRDIDFKN
+537 RFKISN
-546 LYQLGESMGIITN
+546 SKLLSLGKTMGIIN

>member
-1 VPRIP
+1 MPRIP
-6 VYNLTGTISGQAG
+6 IYNLTGTISGQAG

-26 SQAAT
+26 SQAST

-77 NLQKIIQGNLATQP
+77 NLQKIIQGNLSTQP
-91 ELWMDAYENGFSTVD
+91 ELWMDAYENGFTTAD
-106 GQIVQGRAAIL
+106 GLLVQGRAAII

-131 SSVINQANINN
+131 GSVINQANINN

-169 NRQADGLG
+169 NVQADALG
-177 SNITLDAPDFTQL
+177 SNITLDAPEFMQL
-190 MNDLEFTI
+190 MTNLEFTI
-198 NNYQANGGN
+198 NEYQAGGGS
-207 KPVEFYQEIFG
+207 KPVEFYQEMFS
-218 NALSV
+218 NALST
-223 ALTEEYSGNLPE
+223 ALSEEYSGKEPE
-235 KNLLLSPNKI
+235 RNLLLSPDKI
-245 TNPNIIAMMSKMD
+245 TNPNILAMMTKMD

-286 AVQQQIFK
+286 AVEQQKFK
-294 KDELVFDYFNQ
+294 KDELVFDYYNQ
-305 NTKLDQR
+305 DTKLDQR
-312 IVIFNKLMGLPNDVY
+312 NIIFDKLMAMPNDVY
-327 SPSDKNNL
+327 SPSEKNNL
-335 QQFQNI
+335 QQFQNL
-341 VLENDGQ
+341 VLENDGK

-366 LANDNMTYAEAL
+366 LANNSITYAQAL
-378 KYYSSLNKEQQQSIN
+378 KHFPSLNKEQQQSIN

-413 NFGLPP
+413 HFGLPV
-419 EGLIIGDTLSE
+419 ESIIMGDKLSD
-430 HEQLIHGMTNEA
+430 HEQLIHGMTNA
-442 LRLFEELN
+442 AITIFEELN
-450 FKSQGNLN
+450 FKNEGNLN
-458 FQIEAPKILQQVQQN
+458 FQTQIPKILEDVKTN
-473 YQSTVKAKIN
+473 YRSEVTSTIN
-483 TTSKK
+483 NVSSN
-488 LKSLFE
+488 LKVMFD
-494 KYQIDFALVNETNV
+494 KYNIDFGTV
-508 TKKFDEL
+508 TPQNISQKILEL
-515 AAAITASDFS
+515 ENSITVSDFE
-525 PLVKKEDNLNLN
+525 PKIKKDDQLTVD
-537 RHRDIDFKN
+537 RFKISN
-546 LYQLGESMGIITN
+546 SKLFSLGKTMGIIN

>member
-1 VPRIP
+1 MPRIP
-6 VYNLTGTISGQAG
+6 IYNLTGTISGQAG

-26 SQAAT
+26 SQAST

-77 NLQKIIQGNLATQP
+77 NLQKIIQGNLSTQP
-91 ELWMDAYENGFSTVD
+91 ELWMDAYENGFTTAD
-106 GQIVQGRAAIL
+106 GLLVQGRAAII

-131 SSVINQANINN
+131 GSVINQANINN

-169 NRQADGLG
+169 NVQADALG
-177 SNITLDAPDFTQL
+177 SNITLDAPEFMQL
-190 MNDLEFTI
+190 MTNLEFTI
-198 NNYQANGGN
+198 NEYQAGGGS
-207 KPVEFYQEIFG
+207 KPVEFYQEMFS
-218 NALSV
+218 NALST
-223 ALTEEYSGNLPE
+223 ALSEEYSGKEPE
-235 KNLLLSPNKI
+235 RNLLLSPDKI
-245 TNPNIIAMMSKMD
+245 TNPNILAMMTKMD

-286 AVQQQIFK
+286 AVEQQKFK
-294 KDELVFDYFNQ
+294 KDELVFDYYNQ
-305 NTKLDQR
+305 DTKLDQR
-312 IVIFNKLMGLPNDVY
+312 NIIFDKLMAMPNDVY
-327 SPSDKNNL
+327 SPSEKNNL
-335 QQFQNI
+335 QQFQNL
-341 VLENDGQ
+341 VLENDGK

-366 LANDNMTYAEAL
+366 LAKNNMTYAQAL
-378 KYYSSLNKEQQQSIN
+378 KHFPSLNKEQQQSIN

-413 NFGLPP
+413 HFGLPV
-419 EGLIIGDTLSE
+419 ESIIMGDKLSD
-430 HEQLIHGMTNEA
+430 HEQLIHGMTNA
-442 LRLFEELN
+442 AITIFEELN
-450 FKSQGNLN
+450 FKSEGNLN
-458 FQIEAPKILQQVQQN
+458 FQTQIPKILEDVKTN
-473 YQSTVKAKIN
+473 YRSEVTSTIN
-483 TTSKK
+483 NVSSN
-488 LKSLFE
+488 LKVMFD
-494 KYQIDFALVNETNV
+494 KYNIDFGTV
-508 TKKFDEL
+508 TPQNISQKILELENSITVSEFDPK
-515 AAAITASDFS
+515 I
-525 PLVKKEDNLNLN
+525 KKEDQLTVD
-537 RHRDIDFKN
+537 RFKISN
-546 LYQLGESMGIITN
+546 SKLLSLGKTMGIIN

>member
-1 VPRIP
+1 MPRIP
-6 VYNLTGTISGQAG
+6 IYNLTGTISGQAG

-26 SQAAT
+26 SQAST

-77 NLQKIIQGNLATQP
+77 NLQKIIQGNLSTQP
-91 ELWMDAYENGFSTVD
+91 ELWMDAYENGFTTAD
-106 GQIVQGRAAIL
+106 GLLVQGRAAII

-131 SSVINQANINN
+131 GSVINQANINN

-169 NRQADGLG
+169 NVQADALG
-177 SNITLDAPDFTQL
+177 SNITLDAPEFMQL
-190 MNDLEFTI
+190 MTNLEFTI
-198 NNYQANGGN
+198 NEYQAGGGS
-207 KPVEFYQEIFG
+207 KPVEFYQEMFS
-218 NALSV
+218 NALST
-223 ALTEEYSGNLPE
+223 ALSEEYSGKEPE
-235 KNLLLSPNKI
+235 RNLLLSPDKI
-245 TNPNIIAMMSKMD
+245 TNPNILAMMTKMD

-286 AVQQQIFK
+286 AVEQQKFK
-294 KDELVFDYFNQ
+294 KDELVFDYYNQ
-305 NTKLDQR
+305 DTKLDQR
-312 IVIFNKLMGLPNDVY
+312 NIIFDKLMAMPNDVY
-327 SPSDKNNL
+327 SPSEKNNL
-335 QQFQNI
+335 QQFQNL
-341 VLENDGQ
+341 VLENDGK

-366 LANDNMTYAEAL
+366 LAKNNMTYAQAL
-378 KYYSSLNKEQQQSIN
+378 KHFPSLNKEQQQSIN

-413 NFGLPP
+413 HFGLPV
-419 EGLIIGDTLSE
+419 ESIIMGDKLSD
-430 HEQLIHGMTNEA
+430 HEQLIHGMTNA
-442 LRLFEELN
+442 AITIFEELN
-450 FKSQGNLN
+450 FKNEGNLN
-458 FQIEAPKILQQVQQN
+458 FQTQIPKILEDVKTN
-473 YQSTVKAKIN
+473 YRSEVTSTIN
-483 TTSKK
+483 NVSSI
-488 LKSLFE
+488 LKVMFD
-494 KYQIDFALVNETNV
+494 KYNIDFGTV
-508 TKKFDEL
+508 TPQNISQKILEL
-515 AAAITASDFS
+515 ENSITVSEFE
-525 PLVKKEDNLNLN
+525 PIIKKEDQLTVD
-537 RHRDIDFKN
+537 RFKISN
-546 LYQLGESMGIITN
+546 SKLLSLGKTMGIIN

>member
-1 VPRIP
+1 MPRIP
-6 VYNLTGTISGQAG
+6 IYNLTGTISGQAG

-26 SQAAT
+26 SQAST

-77 NLQKIIQGNLATQP
+77 NLQKIIQGNLSTQP
-91 ELWMDAYENGFSTVD
+91 ELWMDAYENGFTTAD
-106 GQIVQGRAAIL
+106 GLLVQGRAAII

-131 SSVINQANINN
+131 GSVINQANINN

-169 NRQADGLG
+169 NVQADALG
-177 SNITLDAPDFTQL
+177 SNITLDAPEFMQL
-190 MNDLEFTI
+190 MTNLEFTI
-198 NNYQANGGN
+198 NEYQAGGGS
-207 KPVEFYQEIFG
+207 KPVEFYQEMFS
-218 NALSV
+218 NALST
-223 ALTEEYSGNLPE
+223 ALSEEYSSNEPE
-235 KNLLLSPNKI
+235 RNLLLSPDKI
-245 TNPNIIAMMSKMD
+245 TNPNILAMMTKMD

-286 AVQQQIFK
+286 AIEQQKFK
-294 KDELVFDYFNQ
+294 KDELVFEYYNQ
-305 NTKLDQR
+305 DTKLDQR
-312 IVIFNKLMGLPNDVY
+312 NIIFDKLMAMPNDVY
-327 SPSDKNNL
+327 SPSEKNNL
-335 QQFQNI
+335 QQFQNL
-341 VLENDGQ
+341 VLENDGK

-366 LANDNMTYAEAL
+366 LAQNNMTYAQAL
-378 KYYSSLNKEQQQSIN
+378 KHFPSLNKEQQQSIN

-413 NFGLPP
+413 HFGLPV
-419 EGLIIGDTLSE
+419 ESIIMGDKLSD
-430 HEQLIHGMTNEA
+430 HEQLIHGMTNA
-442 LRLFEELN
+442 AITIFEELN
-450 FKSQGNLN
+450 FKNEGNLN
-458 FQIEAPKILQQVQQN
+458 FQTQIPKILEDVKTN
-473 YQSTVKAKIN
+473 YRSEVTSTIN
-483 TTSKK
+483 DVSSI
-488 LKSLFE
+488 LKVMFD
-494 KYQIDFALVNETNV
+494 KYNIDFV
-508 TKKFDEL
+508 TVTPQNISQKILELENTITVSEFDPK
-515 AAAITASDFS
+515 I
-525 PLVKKEDNLNLN
+525 KKEDQLTVD
-537 RHRDIDFKN
+537 RFKISN
-546 LYQLGESMGIITN
+546 SKLLSLGKTMGIIN